1 MESETAKAR
10 ALMGL
15 ARQSIADQSAQF
27 AGTDGCLQVTVS
39 VPASER
45 EALADFVTQRLAE
58 SIELFDDV
66 GGGLAAVRFYI
77 SDTAEMDYKTELCE
91 FSGRVFPTGPPPVV
105 ETTRVDATDWV
116 LRFRESVT
124 AEIIDGTILVR
135 PTWVVPD
142 TRQRAGIETEII
154 IDPKMA
160 FGTGSHETTRLCMC
174 ALKRFVRPGCRVADV
189 GCGSGILSILA
200 AKLGAGH
207 VLALDIDSLAIENCR
222 ENCALNAVDNVVRI
236 QRGSVELLDSNAAYD
251 IVVANIILSGL
262 LPLLDEMLGATQT
275 GGNVILSGLLTND
288 IDTIEGALRNSA
300 AKSWEIMRDGE
311 WIGVITTVGNRS
323 DR

>member
-1 MESETAKAR
+1 
-10 ALMGL
+10 MGL

-27 AGTDGCLQVTVS
+27 ADTDGCLQVTVS
-39 VPASER
+39 VPSSER
-45 EALADFVTQRLAE
+45 EALADFVTQRVAE

-66 GGGLAAVRFYI
+66 GGGMAAVRFYI
-77 SDTAEMDYKTELCE
+77 SDTAEMDFETELCE
-91 FSGRVFPTGPPPVV
+91 FSGRVFPKGPPPVV
-105 ETTRVDATDWV
+105 ESVRVDPTDWV

-124 AEIIDGTILVR
+124 EEIIDGTILVR
-135 PTWVVPD
+135 PTWVKPGF
-142 TRQRAGIETEII
+142 REGIEAEII

-174 ALKRFVRPGCRVADV
+174 ALKRFVRPGCRVADI

-200 AKLGAGH
+200 AKFGAGH

-222 ENCALNAVDNVVRI
+222 ENCALNAVDNVVQI
-236 QRGSVELLDSNAAYD
+236 QRGSIELIDSDAAYD

-262 LPLLDEMLGATQT
+262 LPLLDEMLGATRA
-275 GGNVILSGLLTND
+275 GGCVILSGLLAND

-300 AKSWEIMRDGE
+300 AVDWEIMRDGE
-311 WIGVITTVGNRS
+311 WLGVIVGGRS
-323 DR
+323 DK